1 MLYYSSIAKAVAQ
14 IKKNLRKIKKLLTK
28 AMIHDKMIELL
39 MSNKNKIKKL
49 LTNLNNC
56 DKIIELLKMRQQ
68 QRTLIIED

>member
-39 MSNKNKIKKL
+39 MSNKKIKKL

>member
-39 MSNKNKIKKL
+39 MSNKNKIKKVV
-49 LTNLNNC
+49 
-56 DKIIELLKMRQQ
+56 DKLKQ
-68 QRTLIIED
+68 L

>member
-1 MLYYSSIAKAVAQ
+1 
-14 IKKNLRKIKKLLTK
+14 
-28 AMIHDKMIELL
+28 MIKMIELL
-39 MSNKNKIKKL
+39 MSNKKIKIKKL

>member
-39 MSNKNKIKKL
+39 MSNKKNKKVVDKL
-49 LTNLNNC
+49 KQL
-56 DKIIELLKMRQQ
+56 
-68 QRTLIIED
+68 

>member
-39 MSNKNKIKKL
+39 MSNNKIKKL